1 MNKLV
6 LEFLNFIYI
15 NPTFPIS
22 FVAVIV
28 SILSFCKSKESL
40 KLVKSKEENEALRRK
55 NQIIH
60 EKIISIENAL
70 EAYDKIKDKYD
81 QKIVATPEQIKIF
94 QQQISQIIDLI
105 YYARKQSLIIYA
117 APFEI
122 NQFRT
127 FNINLIN
134 EYKKYMEFETK
145 RLEKSNLSVTEE
157 HPDYKES
164 LQKIYTLHESIN
176 AVVYFLME
184 TSRHLTK
191 MLMEK
196 ESKLSSD
203 YINGVKMIMDYDNTR
218 TTEETLTFIKE
229 YTKIKDKT

>member
-1 MNKLV
+1 MNTLV
-6 LEFLNFIYI
+6 LDFLNFIYI

-40 KLVKSKEENEALRRK
+40 KLVKSKEENESLRRK
-55 NQIIH
+55 NEIIH
-60 EKIISIENAL
+60 QKIISIENAL
-70 EAYDKIKDKYD
+70 EAYDKIKDKRD
-81 QKIVATPEQIKIF
+81 QKLVATPKQIENF
-94 QQQISQIIDLI
+94 QQQIGQIIDLI

-122 NQFRT
+122 NQFRI

-134 EYKKYMEFETK
+134 EYKKYMEFETT
-145 RLEKSNLSVTEE
+145 RLGKSNLSVTEE
-157 HPDYKES
+157 NPDYKES
-164 LQKIYTLHESIN
+164 IQKISNLHESIN
-176 AVVYFLME
+176 AASYLLME
-184 TSRHLTK
+184 TSRHLTQ
-191 MLMEK
+191 MLMQK

-218 TTEETLTFIKE
+218 TIEETLTFIKE
-229 YTKIKDKT
+229 HTKIKDNT